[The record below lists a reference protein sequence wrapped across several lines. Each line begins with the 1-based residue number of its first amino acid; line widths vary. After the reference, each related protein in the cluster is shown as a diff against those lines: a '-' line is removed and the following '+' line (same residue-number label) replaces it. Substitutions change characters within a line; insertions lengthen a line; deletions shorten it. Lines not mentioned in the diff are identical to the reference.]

1 MAPKPACPWWSQCQL
16 QAHALACRH
25 ALGRRAVARPRDHFL
40 FLKRDLSRYRSRRGE
55 MDLSKARCMQSAQR
69 VLFVVR
75 RGTTWLFRVTW
86 SFSRW
91 DVDAV
96 AHQHAIARAKDPC
109 LSLLQWRAGARWRS
123 YPAARK
129 TTCRGMIMLCLDEQ
143 QTRPSVHYAR
153 HRQAESPSP
162 LLSGPTSGKCR

>member
-1 MAPKPACPWWSQCQL
+1 
-16 QAHALACRH
+16 
-25 ALGRRAVARPRDHFL
+25 
-40 FLKRDLSRYRSRRGE
+40 

-69 VLFVVR
+69 VFFVVR

-96 AHQHAIARAKDPC
+96 AHQHAIARAKDP
-109 LSLLQWRAGARWRS
+109 
-123 YPAARK
+123 Y
-129 TTCRGMIMLCLDEQ
+129 
-143 QTRPSVHYAR
+143 YAR

-162 LLSGPTSGKCR
+162 LLSGPASGKSR

>member
-1 MAPKPACPWWSQCQL
+1 
-16 QAHALACRH
+16 
-25 ALGRRAVARPRDHFL
+25 
-40 FLKRDLSRYRSRRGE
+40 

-96 AHQHAIARAKDPC
+96 ARQHAIARAKGTGAYSPNIADADYLFF
-109 LSLLQWRAGARWRS
+109 LS
-123 YPAARK
+123 
-129 TTCRGMIMLCLDEQ
+129 
-143 QTRPSVHYAR
+143 
-153 HRQAESPSP
+153 
-162 LLSGPTSGKCR
+162 

>member
-1 MAPKPACPWWSQCQL
+1 
-16 QAHALACRH
+16 
-25 ALGRRAVARPRDHFL
+25 
-40 FLKRDLSRYRSRRGE
+40 

-109 LSLLQWRAGARWRS
+109 LSLLQWRAGARRR
-123 YPAARK
+123 PHPTARK
-129 TTCRGMIMLCLDEQ
+129 TT
-143 QTRPSVHYAR
+143 
-153 HRQAESPSP
+153 
-162 LLSGPTSGKCR
+162 